1 MITYHA
7 VRVVLSVVTKAQ
19 PLACS
24 NQLSQETYNI
34 TSPNEKTMEEVR
46 NREWFSQEPIR
57 SGRLKIVDVIIPDF
71 EETHQLEAPS

>member
-1 MITYHA
+1 MCQLTHSFNKYVTITYHA
-7 VRVVLSVVTKAQ
+7 VRVVLSVITKAQ

-46 NREWFSQEPIR
+46 DRQ
-57 SGRLKIVDVIIPDF
+57 
-71 EETHQLEAPS
+71 